1 MRTACWRPTAR
12 PPTTKACLSP
22 HVPPPRGSLPP
33 RGGAVAAWGGPAL
46 DTFCTTMFDILGITG
61 PIYLC
66 ILAGYACVRWNVFSK
81 ADMRV
86 LGKFVLQIALPALLF
101 NALAS
106 RPLGEVA
113 RPGYLLAF
121 TLGSLTVLLGA
132 LFLARKLQKKPLTES
147 AYVAMGMSCS
157 NSGYIG
163 YPMMLLLFG
172 PLGGVILA
180 LNLIVENLI
189 KLPLLFTV
197 ADAGAHQG
205 EPRSLVQSLRQTGE
219 RLARNP
225 MIVGIVL
232 GFLVSLSGW
241 TLPSVLSRTVNLFS
255 GAASGLA
262 LFIIG
267 GNLVGLQIRGLRRQV
282 GLIAVGKLLLHPAAV
297 WGAIT
302 LLGALG
308 LPAPE
313 GELRAAAVLSAAMPM
328 LGVYSILA
336 QRHGH
341 EGFTAAALLATTA
354 ASFFTLSTILWLMRH
369 SAGWLG

>member
-1 MRTACWRPTAR
+1 
-12 PPTTKACLSP
+12 
-22 HVPPPRGSLPP
+22 
-33 RGGAVAAWGGPAL
+33 
-46 DTFCTTMFDILGITG
+46 
-61 PIYLC
+61 
-66 ILAGYACVRWNVFSK
+66 
-81 ADMRV
+81 
-86 LGKFVLQIALPALLF
+86 
-101 NALAS
+101 
-106 RPLGEVA
+106 
-113 RPGYLLAF
+113 
-121 TLGSLTVLLGA
+121 
-132 LFLARKLQKKPLTES
+132 
-147 AYVAMGMSCS
+147 MSCS

-197 ADAGAHQG
+197 ADAGAHHG
-205 EPRSLVQSLRQTGE
+205 VPRSLVQSLRQTGE

-241 TLPSVLSRTVNLFS
+241 TLPAVLSRTVHLFS

-267 GNLVGLQIRGLRRQV
+267 GNLVGLQVRGLRRQV

-313 GELRAAAVLSAAMPM
+313 GELRAAAVRSAAMPM

-336 QRHGH
+336 QRHGY

-354 ASFFTLSTILWLMRH
+354 ASFFTLSAILWLMRH